1 MLKNYTSIE
10 VIIDGK
16 LFQFFCEQ
24 GVSTVSC
31 KEACFQVQ
39 KIIGLIEDNAR
50 AQQEA
55 QKQTDIVTENE
66 EVECLQPAE

>member
-1 MLKNYTSIE
+1 MIKNYTSLE
-10 VIIDGK
+10 VTIDGK

-24 GVSTVSC
+24 GVSTVPC
-31 KEACFQVQ
+31 KEALFQFQ
-39 KIIGLIEDNAR
+39 KFIGQIEDNAK

-55 QKQTDIVTENE
+55 QKQTDIIKENE